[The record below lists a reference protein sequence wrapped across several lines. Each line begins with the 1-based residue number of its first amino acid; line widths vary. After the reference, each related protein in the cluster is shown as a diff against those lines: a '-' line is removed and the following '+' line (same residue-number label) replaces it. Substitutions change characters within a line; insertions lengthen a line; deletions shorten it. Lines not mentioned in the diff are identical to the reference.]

1 MLKRIASRIYRP
13 LKKLFLIPPS
23 ETWKAVAVFRNA
35 AWVIA
40 VRYDLVGIMGPKEV
54 SLRNGTRIIVTS
66 TDDLTCVWSCW
77 VREDYRLTGAEST
90 IIDAGAN
97 IGAFTLYAASKCPN
111 AKITSL
117 EPVKATFDLLRENLR
132 MNPAR
137 DRVQARRTGV
147 FGKSDR
153 LMINVGKKTPYSSVY
168 ANFEGE
174 KEEIAVL
181 GMSDLLAQ
189 GDHPAS
195 VDFLKMDC
203 EGAEVDCL
211 MRAEA
216 ASLRRIKKIHMEY
229 HSFSGYPLEALTG
242 KMAGAGFSI
251 ARLSDHKDGTCLVWF
266 HRDDRVP
273 A

>member
-13 LKKLFLIPPS
+13 LKRLFLINPS
-23 ETWKAVAVFRNA
+23 ETWKAVSVFRNA

-40 VRYDLVGIMGPKEV
+40 ARYDLVGIKGPREI
-54 SLRNGTRIIVTS
+54 SFRNGIRIVVTS

-77 VREDYRLTGAEST
+77 VSEDYRLTGREST

-111 AKITSL
+111 AKIASL
-117 EPVKATFDLLRENLR
+117 EPVKATFDSLEGNLR
-132 MNPAR
+132 MNPVG
-137 DRVQARRTGV
+137 DRAQAHRIGV
-147 FGKSDR
+147 FGKSDH

-181 GMSDLLAQ
+181 GLSDLLAKA
-189 GDHPAS
+189 GHPGN

-203 EGAEVDCL
+203 EGSEVDCL
-211 MRAEA
+211 MRAET

-229 HSFSGYPLEALTG
+229 HAFSGYPLEALTG
-242 KMAGAGFSI
+242 KLAGAGFSI

-266 HRDDRVP
+266 HLDERVP